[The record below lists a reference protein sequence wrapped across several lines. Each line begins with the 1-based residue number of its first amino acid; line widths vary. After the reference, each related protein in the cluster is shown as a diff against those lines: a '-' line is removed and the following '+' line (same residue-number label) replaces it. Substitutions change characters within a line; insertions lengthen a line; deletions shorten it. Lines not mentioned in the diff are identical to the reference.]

1 MRVLAEGQAGGCS
14 RCRPNAVP
22 PLRASSACR
31 SYVHA
36 PLSAIRGLGA
46 RQAFRILGT
55 PSMRQLA
62 HPRCTT
68 GTSRPSRRRRS
79 RLRPR
84 CQHLRRGRAC
94 MTRAGRNR
102 IYSSDRVAKTIHF
115 MCWRMAHLKYVVFL
129 VRCVTP
135 ARIDSLPS
143 ASLCGVCRERV
154 PVRCAMVFALS
165 FLWRAHR
172 GRVFFA
178 RARERR
184 RGAERARA
192 WACPEPR
199 GREP

>member
-1 MRVLAEGQAGGCS
+1 
-14 RCRPNAVP
+14 
-22 PLRASSACR
+22 
-31 SYVHA
+31 
-36 PLSAIRGLGA
+36 
-46 RQAFRILGT
+46 
-55 PSMRQLA
+55 
-62 HPRCTT
+62 
-68 GTSRPSRRRRS
+68 
-79 RLRPR
+79 
-84 CQHLRRGRAC
+84 